1 MAMAETAEVRVFEA
15 PPLTRAGRPALLVG
29 AASLAACG
37 IGALF
42 SPAQFFH
49 SYLFAYVFWAGLA
62 LGCLAIVML
71 QYLTGGAWGL
81 VIRRALESGTRTLPL
96 VALLFLPI
104 LLGLSHLYEWAHPEE
119 VAHDALLRYKA
130 PYLNAPFFA
139 ARALFY
145 FAAWLSVAYFLNKWS
160 LAQDRGWD
168 RSRGRR
174 LQILSSGGLVLY
186 GLTVTFSSIDW
197 VMSLEPHWYS
207 TMFGVLFI
215 AGQGLSAFAFIIA
228 VTVLLARRK
237 PLSDV
242 IAPSHYHDLGKLLL
256 AFVMF
261 WSYVSFS
268 QYLIIWAGNLP
279 EEIPWYLR
287 RLQGGWGW
295 IGLALIL
302 FHFLLPFLLLLS
314 RTANENPRLLA
325 SIAAL
330 VVFMRLVDVFW
341 LIAPVFA
348 DSGFRVHWMDLAA
361 PVGIGGLW
369 LAAFLWQLGKR
380 PLLPPTDP
388 GLVLAGDL
396 AVPRTPSHALE
407 HGTH

>member
-1 MAMAETAEVRVFEA
+1 MAEHADARGFEA
-15 PPLTRAGRPALLVG
+15 PPLDRVVRPALALG
-29 AASLAACG
+29 LAALAACG
-37 IGALF
+37 IGAF
-42 SPAQFFH
+42 FAPAQFFH
-49 SYLFAYVFWAGLA
+49 SYLFAYVFWAGIA
-62 LGCLAIVML
+62 LGCLAVVML

-104 LLGLSHLYEWAHPEE
+104 LLGIGRLYEWARPEE
-119 VAHDALLRYKA
+119 VAHDPILRHKA
-130 PYLNAPFFA
+130 PYLNIPFFA
-139 ARALFY
+139 GRAVLY
-145 FAAWLSVAYFLNKWS
+145 FAAWLAVAYFLNKWS
-160 LAQDRGWD
+160 LQQDRGWD
-168 RSRGRR
+168 RRVFRK
-174 LQILSSGGLVLY
+174 LQLLSSAGLVLY

-242 IAPSHYHDLGKLLL
+242 ISPSHYHDLGKLLL

-302 FHFLLPFLLLLS
+302 FHFLLPFLLLIS

-325 SIAAL
+325 SVAAL
-330 VVFMRLVDVFW
+330 VVFMRLVDIFW
-341 LIAPVFA
+341 LIAPVFSG
-348 DSGFRVHWMDLAA
+348 SGFRLHWMDLAA
-361 PVGIGGLW
+361 PTGIGGLW
-369 LAAFLWQLGKR
+369 LAVFLWQLAKR
-380 PLLPPTDP
+380 PLLPASDP
-388 GLVLAGDL
+388 RLAQ
-396 AVPRTPSHALE
+396 AVA